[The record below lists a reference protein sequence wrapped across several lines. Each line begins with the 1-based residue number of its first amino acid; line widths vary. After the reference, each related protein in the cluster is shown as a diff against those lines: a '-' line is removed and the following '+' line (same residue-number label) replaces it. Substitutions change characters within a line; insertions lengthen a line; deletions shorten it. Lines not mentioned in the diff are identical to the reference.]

1 MLANHTSIAQLM
13 QGISDSF
20 NSLFKKKVF
29 LDNFRREDMFK
40 NDLEEFN
47 DSQEVVSK
55 VIDEYIASE
64 RNDYL
69 EWGENQNKSDF
80 MQY

>member
-1 MLANHTSIAQLM
+1 
-13 QGISDSF
+13 
-20 NSLFKKKVF
+20 
-29 LDNFRREDMFK
+29 MFK

-69 EWGENQNKSDF
+69 EWGENQNKFDF